1 MFNPRASLTLS
12 APDIAKLQ
20 EENARLGAA
29 LGDSYSVLART
40 KTALEQLQA
49 QYDALKYELDWFK
62 RQLFGQKSE
71 KRLDLD
77 DEAQLNLLAGL
88 GVEKPPSRDDVPTH
102 TVSYERRAKVRDAAV
117 AHSGLRFGPEVPV
130 QTIEVADPTI
140 EAIPEAE
147 REVIGEKVSYRLAQ
161 QPGSYVVLKYVRSVV
176 KRRDTETILTAPAPA
191 NVLERSAADVSFLA
205 GMLVDKF
212 CWHLPI
218 YRQHQRLLDAG
229 ITLSRSTLVYW
240 TSRAI
245 DLLAPIT
252 DAQSAHVLASDVLAM
267 DETSIK
273 AGRKA
278 KGKMRTGWLWPVY
291 GDADEVVFHY
301 APSRAHRHVH
311 AFLGEYCG
319 TLLSDGYDGYSA
331 YAAQRPDEVT
341 HALCWS
347 HTRRTFERAKE
358 SEPEAVA
365 EALAMIGAMY
375 AHEEQIRADALTGE
389 DKRTYRQTH
398 TRPVVET
405 FWRWCREQCHRP
417 ELLPKSPLAKALNY
431 AQERRSGLEVFLDD
445 PAVAIDTNH
454 LERALRPIPLGKRNW
469 LFTSSEVGAQR
480 VGIIQSLL
488 VTCRLHEVDAYT
500 YLVDVL
506 QRISVHPANRAIELT
521 PRLWKSLFADD
532 PLRSDL
538 GPYHHDPPPH

>member
-1 MFNPRASLTLS
+1 M
-12 APDIAKLQ
+12 
-20 EENARLGAA
+20 
-29 LGDSYSVLART
+29 
-40 KTALEQLQA
+40 
-49 QYDALKYELDWFK
+49 
-62 RQLFGQKSE
+62 
-71 KRLDLD
+71 
-77 DEAQLNLLAGL
+77 
-88 GVEKPPSRDDVPTH
+88 
-102 TVSYERRAKVRDAAV
+102 
-117 AHSGLRFGPEVPV
+117 
-130 QTIEVADPTI
+130 
-140 EAIPEAE
+140 
-147 REVIGEKVSYRLAQ
+147 SYRLAQ
-161 QPGSYVVLKYVRSVV
+161 QPGSYVVLKYIRKVV
-176 KRRDTETILTAPAPA
+176 KRLDTKTILTPPAPA
-191 NVLERSAADVSFLA
+191 NVLERSAVDVSFLA

-212 CWHLPI
+212 AYHLPL
-218 YRQHQRLLDAG
+218 YRQHQRLRDAG
-229 ITLSRSTLVYW
+229 ITLSRSTLIYW

-252 DAQSAHVLASDVLAM
+252 AAQSAHVLASRVLAM

-273 AGRKA
+273 AGREA

-311 AFLGEYCG
+311 AFLGEYRG
-319 TLLSDGYDGYSA
+319 TLLSDGYEA
-331 YAAQRPDEVT
+331 YAAYAGQRPGEVT

-347 HTRRTFERAKE
+347 HTRRGFERAND

-375 AHEEQIRADALTGE
+375 GHEKQIRADRLTGD
-389 DKRTYRQTH
+389 DKRAYRHTH

-405 FWRWCREQCHRP
+405 FWRWCRAQCHRT

-431 AQERRSGLEVFLDD
+431 ALERRSGLEVFLDD
-445 PAVAIDTNH
+445 PEVAIDTNH

-488 VTCRLHEVDAYT
+488 VTCRLHAVDSYT

-506 QRISVHPANRAIELT
+506 QRISVHPAKQAIELT
-521 PRLWKSLFADD
+521 PRMWKSLFANA

-538 GPYHHDPPPH
+538 GPHHHDPPSH

>member
-1 MFNPRASLTLS
+1 MFNARESLTLS
-12 APDIAKLQ
+12 APDVAKLE
-20 EENARLGAA
+20 EENARLGVA
-29 LGDSYSVLART
+29 LGDAYAGLAKT

-49 QYDALKYELDWFK
+49 EYDALKYELDWFK

-88 GVEKPPSRDDVPTH
+88 GVEKPPSRDVPTE
-102 TVSYERRAKVRDAAV
+102 TVTYERRAKVRDAAV
-117 AHSGLRFGPEVPV
+117 AESGLRFGPEVPV
-130 QTIEVADPTI
+130 QTIEVTDPAI
-140 EAIPEAE
+140 EAIPEPE

-161 QPGSYVVLKYVRSVV
+161 HPGSYVVLKYVRPVV
-176 KRRDTETILTAPAPA
+176 KRRDTQAILTAAAPA
-191 NVLERSAADVSFLA
+191 NVLERSGADVSFLA
-205 GMLVDKF
+205 AMLVDKF

-229 ITLSRSTLVYW
+229 ITLSRSTLVNW
-240 TSRAI
+240 ASRAI

-252 DAQSAHVLASDVLAM
+252 DAQSAHVLASQVLAM

-291 GDADEVVFHY
+291 GDCDEVVFHY

-331 YAAQRPDEVT
+331 YAAQRPGEVT

-347 HTRRTFERAKE
+347 HTRRTFERAKD
-358 SEPEAVA
+358 SEPEVAA
-365 EALAMIGAMY
+365 EALALIGAMY
-375 AHEEQIRADALTGE
+375 AHEKQIRADALTGE
-389 DKRTYRQTH
+389 DKRAYRQTH

-431 AQERRSGLEVFLDD
+431 AQERRPGLEVFLDD

-469 LFTSSEVGAQR
+469 LFASSEVGAQR

-521 PRLWKSLFADD
+521 PRMWKSLFADD

-538 GPYHHDPPPH
+538 GPHYYHPPPH

>member
-1 MFNPRASLTLS
+1 M
-12 APDIAKLQ
+12 
-20 EENARLGAA
+20 
-29 LGDSYSVLART
+29 
-40 KTALEQLQA
+40 
-49 QYDALKYELDWFK
+49 
-62 RQLFGQKSE
+62 
-71 KRLDLD
+71 
-77 DEAQLNLLAGL
+77 
-88 GVEKPPSRDDVPTH
+88 
-102 TVSYERRAKVRDAAV
+102 
-117 AHSGLRFGPEVPV
+117 
-130 QTIEVADPTI
+130 
-140 EAIPEAE
+140 
-147 REVIGEKVSYRLAQ
+147 
-161 QPGSYVVLKYVRSVV
+161 
-176 KRRDTETILTAPAPA
+176 
-191 NVLERSAADVSFLA
+191 
-205 GMLVDKF
+205 
-212 CWHLPI
+212 
-218 YRQHQRLLDAG
+218 
-229 ITLSRSTLVYW
+229 YW

-252 DAQSAHVLASDVLAM
+252 DAQSAHVLSSDVLAM

-301 APSRAHRHVH
+301 APSRAHQHVH
-311 AFLGEYCG
+311 AFLGQYCG

-347 HTRRTFERAKE
+347 HTRRHFERAKD

-375 AHEEQIRADALTGE
+375 AHEKQMRADALTGE
-389 DKRTYRQTH
+389 DKRAYRQTH

-431 AQERRSGLEVFLDD
+431 AQERRPGLEVFLDD

-488 VTCRLHEVDAYT
+488 VTCRLHEVDPYT

-521 PRLWKSLFADD
+521 PRMWKSLFAGA

-538 GPYHHDPPPH
+538 GPNHHDPPSH